1 MSNWPKVGDSI
12 LARGADW
19 ETEALLSASFDWFIS
34 YAISYKTAADV
45 VVESVEAR
53 RSPPD
58 SVGYAVL
65 FLYRHYIEIMLK
77 GLINIGNMLQSRK
90 GGFPTGTHGIQ
101 NLWRQCRPLLE
112 AAYPAGEK
120 TDTDAVEKVL
130 LEIHVLDPSS
140 ESFRFGEKKD
150 GNPTLPNGTQIN
162 LANLRDVMNRLDGFL
177 SGSYDW
183 VYELLQYQADIDS
196 DSY

>member
-1 MSNWPKVGDSI
+1 
-12 LARGADW
+12 
-19 ETEALLSASFDWFIS
+19 
-34 YAISYKTAADV
+34 
-45 VVESVEAR
+45 
-53 RSPPD
+53 
-58 SVGYAVL
+58 
-65 FLYRHYIEIMLK
+65 
-77 GLINIGNMLQSRK
+77 
-90 GGFPTGTHGIQ
+90 
-101 NLWRQCRPLLE
+101 LWRQCRPLLE